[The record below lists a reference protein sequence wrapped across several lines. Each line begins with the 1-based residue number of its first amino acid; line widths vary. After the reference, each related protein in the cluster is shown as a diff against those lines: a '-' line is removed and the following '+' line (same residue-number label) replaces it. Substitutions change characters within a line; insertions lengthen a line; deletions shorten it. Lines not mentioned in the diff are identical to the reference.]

1 MEKTVLFVY
10 LICDQFNISRCCM
23 RRSIILSSVSPGMK
37 LMIQPLHSLIKM
49 IRIYIYWISGT
60 FLYEVIIIR
69 NPSSPL
75 PLHSHSLAVNAFAW
89 SPVSSQYLVSVGE
102 DAHVGDSEISDV
114 IVFYMGF

>member
-1 MEKTVLFVY
+1 MRSIQHFSLLYEKVNHPVLRVSWNEVDDSTIAFTHKDDKNVY
-10 LICDQFNISRCCM
+10 LLDIRC
-23 RRSIILSSVSPGMK
+23 
-37 LMIQPLHSLIKM
+37 
-49 IRIYIYWISGT
+49 